1 MSGANTSDSAGAI
14 SGGSLR
20 RADIGDPIAGIK
32 DVMQIPGV
40 HIETLQNPVRY
51 TYAQI
56 EKACAIAQML
66 NRGKLV
72 LVEPPR
78 R

>member
-1 MSGANTSDSAGAI
+1 
-14 SGGSLR
+14 
-20 RADIGDPIAGIK
+20 
-32 DVMQIPGV
+32 MQIPGT
-40 HIETLQNPVRY
+40 HIQTLHNPVRY
-51 TYAQI
+51 TQAQI
-56 EKACAIAQML
+56 EMACVLAQML